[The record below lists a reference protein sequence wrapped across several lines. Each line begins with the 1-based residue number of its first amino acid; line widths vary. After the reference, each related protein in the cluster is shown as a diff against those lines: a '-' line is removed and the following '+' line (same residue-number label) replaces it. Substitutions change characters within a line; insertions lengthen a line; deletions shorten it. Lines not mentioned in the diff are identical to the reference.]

1 MAITVKSMAVTGV
14 LSAVVIVLGTTGL
27 GFIVFPFGASITILQ
42 TPVII
47 GAILEGPFAGFFI
60 GLLFGVFSIVQSALM
75 AATPI
80 DMAFVT
86 YPYIA
91 IVPRI
96 LIGPAAWLVYAL
108 ISGQLKK
115 PSAFAASSAVRPQA
129 VNPVLESAAI
139 IAAAI
144 TGSLVNTAL
153 VLSGFGIV
161 RLFPWEAIIPV
172 AIANGGLEAA
182 GSAILVFLV
191 ATLWKR
197 IPRGSGKSR
206 ISKNIEHDRS

>member
-60 GLLFGVFSIVQSALM
+60 GLLFGVFSIIQSALM

-91 IVPRI
+91 IIPRI

-108 ISGQLKK
+108 VSGQLKK
-115 PSAFAASSAVRPQA
+115 PSARKPAAI
-129 VNPVLESAAI
+129 NPLAESAAI

-144 TGSLVNTAL
+144 AGSLVNTAL

-161 RLFPWEAIIPV
+161 GLFPWEAILPV
-172 AIANGGLEAA
+172 AIANGSLEAA
-182 GSAILVFLV
+182 GSAVIVFLV

-206 ISKNIEHDRS
+206 ISRIIKNDRP

>member
-14 LSAVVIVLGTTGL
+14 LSAVVIVLGVTGL
-27 GFIVFPFGASITILQ
+27 GFIVFPFGVAITILQ

-47 GAILEGPFAGFFI
+47 GAIMEGPVCGFFI
-60 GLLFGVFSIVQSALM
+60 GLLFGVFSIIQSALM
-75 AATPI
+75 GATPM

-91 IVPRI
+91 ILPRI

-115 PSAFAASSAVRPQA
+115 PLAVSPATIKPLAER
-129 VNPVLESAAI
+129 AAI

-144 TGSLVNTAL
+144 VGSLVNTTL
-153 VLSGFGIV
+153 VLFGFGILRIFTWKV
-161 RLFPWEAIIPV
+161 IIPV

-182 GSAILVFLV
+182 GSAIIVFSV

-197 IPRGSGKSR
+197 ISGGSGKSR
-206 ISKNIEHDRS
+206 ISKNIENDSP

>member
-1 MAITVKSMAVTGV
+1 MSITVKNIAVTGV
-14 LSAVVIVLGTTGL
+14 LSALVIALGTTGL
-27 GFIVFPFGASITILQ
+27 GFIVFPFGAAITILQ

-60 GLLFGVFSIVQSALM
+60 GLLFGVFSVIQSALM
-75 AATPI
+75 AASPI
-80 DMAFVT
+80 DMAFAT
-86 YPYIA
+86 YPFIA

-96 LIGPAAWLVYAL
+96 LIGPVAWLVYAL

-115 PSAFAASSAVRPQA
+115 PSPAVKPAA
-129 VNPVLESAAI
+129 VNPALESAAI

-144 TGSLVNTAL
+144 IGSIVNTAL
-153 VLSGFGIV
+153 VLCGFGI
-161 RLFPWEAIIPV
+161 LGILPWEVIIPV
-172 AIANGGLEAA
+172 AVANGGLEAA

-191 ATLWKR
+191 TTLWKR

-206 ISKNIEHDRS
+206 ISKNIDHDRS